1 MSNPNTKAVTL
12 PSLDELYKADDLLPQ
27 NQLVTLLNNPPK
39 NEWLAE
45 HPQVPG
51 HMYIPIGRVEY
62 LLTKIFIRWRVE
74 VKTVQLVANSVVV
87 TVRLHYW
94 NPIDGTWE
102 WQDGIGAMPIQTA
115 KGAGAIDFQQMKT
128 MAIQM
133 GAPAAESLAVK
144 DAAEKIGRIFGR
156 DVNRDRD
163 KVMNDASYAGLAER
177 FVNE

>member
-1 MSNPNTKAVTL
+1 
-12 PSLDELYKADDLLPQ
+12 
-27 NQLVTLLNNPPK
+27 
-39 NEWLAE
+39 
-45 HPQVPG
+45 
-51 HMYIPIGRVEY
+51 
-62 LLTKIFIRWRVE
+62 
-74 VKTVQLVANSVVV
+74 
-87 TVRLHYW
+87 
-94 NPIDGTWE
+94 
-102 WQDGIGAMPIQTA
+102 
-115 KGAGAIDFQQMKT
+115 MKT